1 MKLVSKNNYDIVFA
15 TSSRLFTAFL
25 GAGLQIKKTPLYL
38 DIRDIFLDTIT
49 DILSPKI
56 SWLVTPIISGVE
68 RYTFSSATHINLVSK
83 GFTQYF
89 EERYPRATFSFFT
102 NGIDKEFLKA
112 SPAVGSTPQKKIF

>member
-1 MKLVSKNNYDIVFA
+1 M
-15 TSSRLFTAFL
+15 
-25 GAGLQIKKTPLYL
+25 QIKRKHLYL

-56 SWLVTPIISGVE
+56 SWLVAPIISGVE

-83 GFTQYF
+83 GFMQYF

-112 SPAVGSTPQKKIF
+112 SPAVGANPPKKDILNVLYAGNIGEGQGLHFIIPSWPNG